1 MSDRKEIT
9 VQRANVVL
17 DIAEDQL
24 DYYMNQGYSVIDKAG
39 NVIKASV
46 PRELGTLQKA
56 YVDNTKKIEDLEAEK
71 VELLKQIKELK
82 KKKSTRKGQ
91 ENVSD
96 I

>member
-1 MSDRKEIT
+1 MSDRKEIK

>member
-56 YVDNTKKIEDLEAEK
+56 YVDHTKKIEDLEAEK